1 MKPIGKNILCKKLL
15 QEQKQGLIILPTKT
29 DFNEFEVISLGSK
42 VNEGI
47 LVGDI
52 IRVASHTEGTRID
65 YDNNEVYLLSEDDVQ
80 LVVG

>member
-1 MKPIGKNILCKKLL
+1 MKPIGKNIICKKLK
-15 QEQKQGLIILPTKT
+15 QVQKQGLIILPTKT